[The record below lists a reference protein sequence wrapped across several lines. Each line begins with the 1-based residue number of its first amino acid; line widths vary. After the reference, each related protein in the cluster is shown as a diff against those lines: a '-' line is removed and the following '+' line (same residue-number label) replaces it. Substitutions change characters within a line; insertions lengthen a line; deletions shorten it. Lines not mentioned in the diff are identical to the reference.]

1 MHDCLIFIP
10 EMLSMSTNQS
20 IKQKEYLIMPTLALE
35 LEQFEL
41 WCMYNDTFND
51 NFQQRLQQFWDAYHI
66 EVMQ

>member
-20 IKQKEYLIMPTLALE
+20 IKQKEYLIMPTL
-35 LEQFEL
+35 EQFEL
-41 WCMYNDTFND
+41 WCTLNDAFNA